1 MIKKTYII
9 ETNSFNKLKFADA
22 GNVFIHIGNNS
33 FMNITMIDKDN
44 NSLLATCLKDNVL
57 LTSYIND
64 QYDKV
69 NIRSQENINSNDL

>member
-1 MIKKTYII
+1 
-9 ETNSFNKLKFADA
+9 
-22 GNVFIHIGNNS
+22 
-33 FMNITMIDKDN
+33 MNITMIDKDN

-69 NIRSQENINSNDL
+69 NIRRQENINANDL